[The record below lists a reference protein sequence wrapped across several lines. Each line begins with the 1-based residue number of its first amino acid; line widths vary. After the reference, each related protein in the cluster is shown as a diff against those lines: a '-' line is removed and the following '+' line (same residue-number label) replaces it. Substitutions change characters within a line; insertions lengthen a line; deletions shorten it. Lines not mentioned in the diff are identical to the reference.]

1 MVQSEEITRYFKCTR
16 KKRYETRAV
25 AKKALVKVQNKAMGK
40 AVRVYKCKHCK
51 GWHIGGYNIL
61 KSVTPEELIEAQA
74 KLAEEK
80 KPEEPKKPKKR
91 NKFKSITDLKLRLV
105 FKSPGVVE
113 RVVQSEIERMESS
126 ASWNDGFDEEKLRDD
141 IEVGCAKWIKEGGHI
156 AVEIDLK
163 KFSCTVLR
171 AFRWEL
177 ED

>member
-51 GWHIGGYNIL
+51 GWHIGG
-61 KSVTPEELIEAQA
+61 QA